1 VPLPSLS
8 RLDGMNGGGGKII
21 AANGVAVVVVH
32 FRDSV
37 AVSSLPEVAL
47 FRAGLNDCISG
58 LRSVVA
64 NTGHRNIHP
73 ARITVAGESGGN

>member
-8 RLDGMNGGGGKII
+8 RFDGMNGGGGKII
-21 AANGVAVVVVH
+21 AANGVAVVVVD

-47 FRAGLNDCISG
+47 FRAGLNAGPSAAGGHMGRPPSIG
-58 LRSVVA
+58 AGTRS
-64 NTGHRNIHP
+64 
-73 ARITVAGESGGN
+73 